1 MGEFLVYS
9 VKVSLC
15 LVMFYIFYRLLLS
28 RTTLHTF
35 NRFVLLSLVA
45 LSLVL
50 PFVHVTVGREAQPMA
65 VGTIAI
71 DSLMLTIMEQQEE
84 QEFRLNATHFALMA
98 YVIGVIIF
106 TARMIVSYIG
116 IYRMM
121 RKAEETITTAD
132 GIRIHI
138 LRDDTPPFS
147 WFGNIIIGRSDYES
161 NSHAI
166 ITHETAHIRRLHSA
180 DILLCNVLAAVQWFN
195 PAAWLLKS
203 ELQDIHEYEADEAV
217 LDSGVNATA
226 YQMLLVRKAVGDQLF
241 AIANNLNKYSLKKR
255 ITMMKTEKTNRW
267 ECVKALVALP
277 LAAVAVVAF
286 ANPEMEKME
295 ESIVENS
302 ETLVRAADKHV
313 FSQPAETEKPTVAA
327 KEETPA
333 VKDVQPKDDDK
344 AYDVVEEM
352 PQFPGGPAALM
363 KFLGENIK
371 YPKEAGT
378 ICVAGRVIVSFIVD
392 TDGSITDVALMK
404 SLSPEFNNEA
414 VRVVKAMPKWIPGKQ
429 KGKPVRVKYFIP
441 VVFRNDTAT
450 KSGSASQAVSV
461 GTNDTKAPLIIVNGK
476 PISETEYKSIKDI
489 KPDNI
494 EKVDILKN
502 EESTKQYGEKGKNG
516 VILITLKR

>member
-1 MGEFLVYS
+1 MGEFLAYS
-9 VKVSLC
+9 IKVSMC
-15 LVMFYIFYRLLLS
+15 LVMFYIFYKLLLS

-45 LSLVL
+45 LSLIL
-50 PFVHVTVGREAQPMA
+50 PFVHVTVGHETQPMA

-71 DSLMLTIMEQQEE
+71 DNLMFSIMEQQEE
-84 QEFRLNATHFALMA
+84 EAFRLNATHVALMA

-106 TARMIVSYIG
+106 TARMIVSYVG

-121 RKAEETITTAD
+121 RKAEEIITTPD

-147 WFGNIIIGRSDYES
+147 WFGNIIISRSDYES

-217 LDSGVNATA
+217 LHSGINATA

-267 ECVKALVALP
+267 ECMKALVALP

-333 VKDVQPKDDDK
+333 VKEAQPKDDDK

-371 YPKEAGT
+371 YPKDAPKTSGS
-378 ICVAGRVIVSFIVD
+378 ARVIVSFTVEK
-392 TDGSITDVALMK
+392 DGSVTNVAVMK
-404 SLSPEFNNEA
+404 PASPAFDNEA
-414 VRVVKAMPKWIPGKQ
+414 VRVVSSMPKWTPGKRN
-429 KGKPVRVKYFIP
+429 GKPVRVKYAIP
-441 VVFRNDTAT
+441 VVFRSSAAT

-461 GTNDTKAPLIIVNGK
+461 GTNDTKAPLIIVDGK
-476 PISETEYKSIKDI
+476 PISETKYNTVSDI
-489 KPDNI
+489 KPEDI
-494 EKVDILKN
+494 EKVEVLKN

-516 VILITLKR
+516 VIIITLKG

>member
-1 MGEFLVYS
+1 M
-9 VKVSLC
+9 
-15 LVMFYIFYRLLLS
+15 
-28 RTTLHTF
+28 
-35 NRFVLLSLVA
+35 
-45 LSLVL
+45 
-50 PFVHVTVGREAQPMA
+50 
-65 VGTIAI
+65 
-71 DSLMLTIMEQQEE
+71 
-84 QEFRLNATHFALMA
+84 
-98 YVIGVIIF
+98 
-106 TARMIVSYIG
+106 
-116 IYRMM
+116 
-121 RKAEETITTAD
+121 
-132 GIRIHI
+132 
-138 LRDDTPPFS
+138 
-147 WFGNIIIGRSDYES
+147 
-161 NSHAI
+161 
-166 ITHETAHIRRLHSA
+166 
-180 DILLCNVLAAVQWFN
+180 
-195 PAAWLLKS
+195 
-203 ELQDIHEYEADEAV
+203 QDIHEYEADEAV
-217 LDSGVNATA
+217 LDSGINATA

-333 VKDVQPKDDDK
+333 VKEAQPKDDDK
-344 AYDVVEEM
+344 AYNVVEEM

-378 ICVAGRVIVSFIVD
+378 ICVTGRVLVSFIVD

-404 SLSPEFNNEA
+404 SLSPEFDNEA
-414 VRVVKAMPKWIPGKQ
+414 MRVVKAMPKWIPGKQ
-429 KGKPVRVKYFIP
+429 KGKPVRVKYAIP
-441 VVFRNDTAT
+441 VVFRSSAAT

-494 EKVDILKN
+494 EKIEVLKN

-516 VILITLKR
+516 VIIITLKG